1 MLIIIDDVVGNSTFE
16 TDCLDILESNKK
28 NTNEINFY
36 EKWYSLDEDHVF
48 QNFCVQ
54 MINVAGN
61 FFDLNSCIGYE
72 FWSQNNTRPKD
83 WHIDK
88 DEQMK
93 ANTGQTRFPLCSV
106 VYYVKVDKLKGGK
119 LHVEDDIV
127 TPKSNRMVIFSPE
140 LNHCVE
146 PHMGERVAL
155 CVNPWSVK
163 L

>member
-1 MLIIIDDVVGNSTFE
+1 MLIIIDDVVSNPSFQSDCIKLSE
-16 TDCLDILESNKK
+16 TEK
-28 NTNEINFY
+28 NIS
-36 EKWYSLDEDHVF
+36 EKWYSLDEEHIF
-48 QNFCVQ
+48 QNFCIQ
-54 MINVAGN
+54 MINVASQMYD
-61 FFDLNSCIGYE
+61 FTSCIGYE
-72 FWSQNNTRPKD
+72 FWTHYNTRPRD

-146 PHMGERVAL
+146 PHMGDRIVL
-155 CVNPWSVK
+155 CVNPWSIK
-163 L
+163 I

>member
-1 MLIIIDDVVGNSTFE
+1 
-16 TDCLDILESNKK
+16 
-28 NTNEINFY
+28 
-36 EKWYSLDEDHVF
+36 
-48 QNFCVQ
+48 
-54 MINVAGN
+54 
-61 FFDLNSCIGYE
+61 
-72 FWSQNNTRPKD
+72 
-83 WHIDK
+83 
-88 DEQMK
+88 MK
-93 ANTGQTRFPLCSV
+93 ANTRQTRFPLCSV

-146 PHMGERVAL
+146 PHMGDRVAF